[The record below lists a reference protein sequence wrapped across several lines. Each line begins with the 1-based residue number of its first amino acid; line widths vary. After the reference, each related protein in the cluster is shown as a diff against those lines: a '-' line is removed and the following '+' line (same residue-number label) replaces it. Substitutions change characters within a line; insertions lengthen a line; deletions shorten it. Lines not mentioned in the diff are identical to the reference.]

1 MDMSKRTSDLI
12 DQENRHF
19 SKSDEKVPPEISDKV
34 PDAVMDKEV
43 LPEISDKKVSPETS
57 DKVPDNWKHAS
68 FDLDDYARGI
78 KPTLKYHCIKCDKKY
93 ENVLVLNHH
102 FKITHEKATLFKCK
116 ICFKRF
122 QIESNLQRHMTLH
135 HDKHFSPGKKH
146 EKYEGVKVLN
156 HEKKNLKQHVA
167 LCHDKKFSPEVKLF
181 RCSQCPNFFDK
192 QSNLNH
198 HMILMHGSIKND
210 KQLSPDAEKEL
221 DNAGKKRYNCSICE
235 KDFGQKSHLKH
246 HVISVHEGK
255 KDHKCP
261 LCEKGFSKK
270 SNLNSHIATVH
281 EGKNKHE
288 ALEQKMP
295 KKHAVEKNHFQCSKC
310 PNVYKNEISLNEH
323 MSLMHGSNT
332 NDEKF
337 VGIEDKYQQIGNT
350 VSQPLAKDIG
360 VSIIFAQ
367 AETEAENKALPFK
380 CKMCYKSF
388 QIEKNL
394 ELHMNFQHGKQS
406 PQAKKL
412 FHCSKCPKFF
422 KKKGYLENHVSL
434 MHLSKKSDEN
444 LSPEIKTVKVSYP
457 NAKCAIKDLKRNRRN
472 KEQ

>member
-1 MDMSKRTSDLI
+1 MSISPEILELGFNPLIELKLHGPPSMSVLPVEIFGQLQSKIENSKKGVTISDNSLKNGPIFTNNNKENVHLSKFDENVPTEISDKVPNAVMESKRTNDLI
-12 DQENRHF
+12 DEENEHLP
-19 SKSDEKVPPEISDKV
+19 KSDKNVPPEISDK
-34 PDAVMDKEV
+34 
-43 LPEISDKKVSPETS
+43 
-57 DKVPDNWKHAS
+57 WKHAS

-78 KPTLKYHCIKCDKKY
+78 KPTIKYHCLKCGRKY
-93 ENVLVLNHH
+93 EDVLVLNHH

-135 HDKHFSPGKKH
+135 HDKHFFPGKKH

-270 SNLNSHIATVH
+270 IGVKYHIASVHERKKDHTCPLCEKGFPRKSNLNSHIAT
-281 EGKNKHE
+281 
-288 ALEQKMP
+288 
-295 KKHAVEKNHFQCSKC
+295 
-310 PNVYKNEISLNEH
+310 I
-323 MSLMHGSNT
+323 
-332 NDEKF
+332 
-337 VGIEDKYQQIGNT
+337 
-350 VSQPLAKDIG
+350 
-360 VSIIFAQ
+360 
-367 AETEAENKALPFK
+367 
-380 CKMCYKSF
+380 
-388 QIEKNL
+388 
-394 ELHMNFQHGKQS
+394 HGK
-406 PQAKKL
+406 KK
-412 FHCSKCPKFF
+412 
-422 KKKGYLENHVSL
+422 
-434 MHLSKKSDEN
+434 
-444 LSPEIKTVKVSYP
+444 
-457 NAKCAIKDLKRNRRN
+457 
-472 KEQ
+472 